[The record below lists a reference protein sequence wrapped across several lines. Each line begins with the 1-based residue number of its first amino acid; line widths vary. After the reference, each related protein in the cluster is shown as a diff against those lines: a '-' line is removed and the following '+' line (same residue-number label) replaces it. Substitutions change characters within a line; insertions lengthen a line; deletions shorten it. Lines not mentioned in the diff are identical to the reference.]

1 MYSTLETTTCP
12 TCFAGIQPGEPCPE
26 CVDDETRLTVE
37 QYGEAIRDQFPMATS
52 VAFEGEVEQASDE
65 ELMTFNSYGW
75 RVSLTNGQQFDIV
88 ITAR

>member
-1 MYSTLETTTCP
+1 MNSTYETYICMGCDATI
-12 TCFAGIQPGEPCPE
+12 FVGEPCPE
-26 CVDDETRLTVE
+26 CSDDDARLTVE
-37 QYGEAIRDQFPMATS
+37 QYGEKIRDQFPTATS
-52 VAFEGEVEQASDE
+52 IAFEGEVEQTSDE